1 MAIFKD
7 KETAAE
13 LELANASLTESAA
26 KVAELEAKVSSFG
39 DLTAELETAKKV
51 SAEFEAHLLE
61 ASSTLETVQAEL
73 VTSKE
78 AQADFDDKVANK
90 VRAELSAKGTHP
102 APDALSDEEK
112 LAGIKAEYD
121 KLPAGQARSDF
132 RKANMKFFR

>member
-7 KETAAE
+7 KETAAA
-13 LELANASLTESAA
+13 LELVSASLTESES
-26 KVAELEAKVSSFG
+26 KVAELEAKVSSHT
-39 DLTAELETAKKV
+39 DLTAELETAKKAI
-51 SAEFEAHLLE
+51 AEFEAHGIE
-61 ASSTLETVQAEL
+61 ASSKLEAVNAEL
-73 VTSKE
+73 VTFKE

-132 RKANMKFFR
+132 RKANMKYFR